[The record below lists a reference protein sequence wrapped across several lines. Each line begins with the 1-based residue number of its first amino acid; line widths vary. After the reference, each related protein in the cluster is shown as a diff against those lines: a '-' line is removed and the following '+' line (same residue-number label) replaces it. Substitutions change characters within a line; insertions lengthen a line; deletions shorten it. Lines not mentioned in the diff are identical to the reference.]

1 MNFLDIV
8 IIVPIVYAAYKGFKH
23 GFVIELFT
31 LLALFVGIYAGIHFS
46 DMLAQWFK
54 KSAGWDSPYV
64 PVVAFTFTFLAVGAM
79 IYFGGKAIEKMIKVV
94 HLNPLNKAAGI
105 FFSAIK
111 MLYILSVLLV
121 LLESYDEKGD
131 FFPDRSKKT
140 SLLYFP
146 VKDLST
152 KTVPGLANST
162 IFLGNALKE
171 EKDSTGLTVEQILR
185 AKDVAD
191 SLGIDVKDAKT
202 ILEIHNKYAEK
213 N

>member
-1 MNFLDIV
+1 MNFLDII
-8 IIVPIVYAAYKGFKH
+8 IIVPIIYASYKGFKH

-46 DMLAQWFK
+46 DMVAEWLK
-54 KSAGWDSPYV
+54 ESAGWDSPYI
-64 PVVAFTFTFLAVGAM
+64 PVVSFTLTFLAVGAM
-79 IYFGGKAIEKMIKVV
+79 IYFGGKAVEKMIKVV
-94 HLNPLNKAAGI
+94 QLNPLNKAAGI

-111 MLYILSVLLV
+111 MLYILSIILV
-121 LLESYDEKGD
+121 LLESYDEKGQ
-131 FFPDRSKKT
+131 FFPEETKNN
-140 SLLYFP
+140 SLLYHP

-171 EKDSTGLTVEQILR
+171 EKDSTGLTVQQILR
-185 AKDVAD
+185 AKEVAD
-191 SLGIDVKDAKT
+191 SLGIDAQDAKT
-202 ILEIHNKYAEK
+202 ILEIHQKYGKE